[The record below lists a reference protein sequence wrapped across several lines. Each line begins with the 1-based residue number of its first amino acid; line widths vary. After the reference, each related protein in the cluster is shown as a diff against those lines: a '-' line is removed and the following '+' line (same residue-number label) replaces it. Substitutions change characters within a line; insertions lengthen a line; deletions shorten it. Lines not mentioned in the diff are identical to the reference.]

1 MPMLIKYIH
10 VSCVVTTFVLF
21 FIRGLWM
28 IRDSGLHQTKWA
40 KRIPPVIDTILLIS
54 ATFLAL
60 NIKQYP
66 FVDSWLT
73 AKVVAL
79 FLYIGLG
86 LMALTYGRTKKLRV
100 SYWVAAQVVFAYIV
114 LVALTKNPL
123 IAY

>member
-1 MPMLIKYIH
+1 MTMLIKYIH
-10 VSCVVTTFVLF
+10 VSCVVATFSLF

-40 KRIPPVIDTILLIS
+40 RRIPPVIDTILLIS
-54 ATFLAL
+54 ATLLAL

-73 AKVVAL
+73 AKVIAL
-79 FLYIGLG
+79 FVYIGLG
-86 LMALTYGRTKKLRV
+86 LMALTYGRTKMIRV
-100 SYWVAAQVVFAYIV
+100 SYWAAAQLVFIYIV